1 MSSDDDEVFMLVS
14 LELEGFNLKKEKTG
28 SVDLR
33 PDLVLHNITH
43 GLTKVFGASSAAPVE
58 LNQLEKGKDRLD
70 LVLSC
75 PSHFAKRLRAS
86 LTLQGVYQGH
96 PCVYT
101 VKQVDKKP
109 LQISRADSQQL
120 RYYSSQL

>member
-1 MSSDDDEVFMLVS
+1 MLVC
-14 LELEGFNLKKEKTG
+14 LELEGVKNLKKLEKE

-33 PDLVLHNITH
+33 SDLVLHNITH
-43 GLTKVFGASSAAPVE
+43 GLSKVFGAASAAPIELVE
-58 LNQLEKGKDRLD
+58 LEKVGGRLD

-75 PSHFAKRLRAS
+75 PAHYAKQLRAS

-101 VKQVDKKP
+101 VKKVDSKP
-109 LQISRADSQQL
+109 LKISESQGKETL
-120 RYYSSQL
+120 RYFTT